1 MYTRRAKHSKA
12 ETARNAIF
20 NRTREIKNLTE
31 HFSRDHDGTELT
43 LITGP
48 PDSGKTLLTEVM
60 KACERERQLSWFHID
75 MRDPSHLWNSV
86 DGVYKILYRCFAPRI
101 ATISKMIESMI
112 PQKSV
117 TFSIPGVQLN
127 EKLVT
132 VKDVQDLLTY
142 AENDLSAASKSGLKP
157 VLFID

>member
-1 MYTRRAKHSKA
+1 MFSSLPQARARALLCARAKYTYSKN
-12 ETARNAIF
+12 ETTSNAIF
-20 NRTREIKNLTE
+20 NRTREIEDLTE
-31 HFSRDHDGTELT
+31 HFSRDRDGTELT

-48 PDSGKTLLTEVM
+48 PDSGKTLLLTEVM

-86 DGVYKILYRCFAPRI
+86 DGVYKSLYQCFAPRI

-117 TFSIPGVQLN
+117 TFNIPGVRQ
-127 EKLVT
+127 
-132 VKDVQDLLTY
+132 
-142 AENDLSAASKSGLKP
+142 AIGLG
-157 VLFID
+157 